1 MPRQTSLEKTR
12 NIGIMAH
19 IDAGKTTTTER
30 ILFYTGKI
38 HRIGEVHEGA
48 ATMDYM
54 DQERERG
61 ITITSAAT
69 TAYWREHRI
78 NIIDTPGHVDFTVE
92 VERSLRVLD
101 GAVAVFCAKGG
112 VESQSETVW
121 RQAERYSVPRIAY
134 VNKMD
139 IVGADF
145 RNVMK
150 MMVDRLGANPV
161 ALQLPIGAENTFRGI
176 VDLVRMCAEVYYD
189 EEGTDIRIE
198 PIPEDMLDDAE
209 EARSALIEA
218 VSDESDELM
227 ELYLSGEEVPEELLK
242 QCIRSATVNNRVVPV
257 CCGSSYRNKG
267 VQPLLDAIVDYLP
280 SPLDIPPVEAPSR
293 DGKKTVTVHADDSE
307 PFAALAFKI
316 VTDPFVGKLAFCRIY
331 SGTLKVGS
339 VVFNCNKAKR
349 ERVTKL
355 LLMHANSRTE
365 VEEVYA
371 GDIAAFVGLRETVTG
386 ETLCSEGRQLL
397 MESMDFPEPVIRIAI
412 ESKTKAGQEKL
423 AQSLAKLAE
432 EDPTFRSYAD
442 AETGQTIIAGMGE
455 LHLDIIVDRLIR
467 EFKVECRVGKPQVA
481 YRESITKTVRTVGT
495 YSRQN
500 ANGKGMFGHCV
511 VEFAPGEPGSGFRF
525 ESRITDPAVPKEYV
539 SAVEQGI
546 REASRSGALGGY
558 ELVDFSAVLLECQIN
573 ELDSTELA
581 YKIAGSLALRDACE
595 KGGSVLL
602 EPFMKCEIVVP
613 DEYLGDIMGNITS
626 RRGQLSG
633 VEVRSGGQQCINALC
648 PLSEMFGYA
657 TDLRSRTQGRGSFTM
672 QFDHYEEVPGNL
684 VDKILGIIY

>member
-1 MPRQTSLEKTR
+1 MPRATTLEMTR

-30 ILFYTGKI
+30 ILFYTGRI
-38 HRIGEVHEGA
+38 HRVGEVHEGA

-121 RQAERYSVPRIAY
+121 HQAERYRVPRIAY
-134 VNKMD
+134 INKMD

-145 RNVMK
+145 LNVIE
-150 MMVDRLGANPV
+150 MMRERLGANPV
-161 ALQLPIGAENTFRGI
+161 AIQLPIGAEADFRGI
-176 VDLVRMCAEVYYD
+176 VDLVRMRAEVYYD
-189 EEGTDIRIE
+189 EDGTDIRVE
-198 PIPEDMLDDAE
+198 PIPENMLDMAE
-209 EARSALIEA
+209 EYRSQMIEA

-227 ELYLSGEEVPEELLK
+227 ELYLSGEEIPEELLRR
-242 QCIRSATVNNRVVPV
+242 CIRSATVHNRAVPV

-280 SPLDIPPVEAPSR
+280 SPIDLPPIEAIGSKGAVEVR
-293 DGKKTVTVHADDSE
+293 ADDTA

-316 VTDPFVGKLAFCRIY
+316 VSDPFVGRLAFCRVY
-331 SGTLKVGS
+331 SGTLKAGS
-339 VVFNCNKAKR
+339 AVYNTSKGKR
-349 ERVTKL
+349 ERVSKI

-365 VEEVYA
+365 VDEVYA
-371 GDIAAFVGLRETVTG
+371 GDIAALVGLRETITG

-397 MESMDFPEPVIRIAI
+397 MESMDFPDPVIRIAI

-423 AQSLAKLAE
+423 AQSLEKLSE
-432 EDPTFRSYAD
+432 EDPTFRTYSD
-442 AETGQTIIAGMGE
+442 QETGQTIIAGMGE

-467 EFKVECRVGKPQVA
+467 EFKCECRVGKPQVA
-481 YRESITKTVRTVGT
+481 YRESITKTVRTVG
-495 YSRQN
+495 SCIRQTG
-500 ANGKGMFGHCV
+500 GKGMYGHCV
-511 VEFAPGEPGSGFRF
+511 VEFAPGAPGSGFCF
-525 ESRITDPAVPKEYV
+525 ENKAPADMLPKEYV
-539 SAVEQGI
+539 NAVEQGI
-546 REASRSGALGGY
+546 IDASRSGALGGY
-558 ELVDFSAVLLECQIN
+558 EVVDFKATLIEGSVN
-573 ELDSTELA
+573 EVDSTELA
-581 YKIAGSLALRDACE
+581 YKIAGSLAFREACE
-595 KGGSVLL
+595 NGGSVLL

-613 DEYLGDIMGNITS
+613 DEFLGDVMGNLNS
-626 RRGQLSG
+626 RRGQIEG
-633 VEVRSGGQQCINALC
+633 VDARAGGRQCIRALC

-672 QFDHYEEVPGNL
+672 QFDHYQEVAKNL